1 MSYPDQTPG
10 QDTGPATGRPPG
22 PGRDAPSGD
31 APSGNAPSGNAPG
44 GHAPGGNV
52 PGDDDAHRRR
62 AESGWAVGGTAF
74 AAVLLLV
81 NGVLDIL
88 RGVSGIA
95 EDDVYTRVNDY
106 VFRWS
111 ATGWGWALLI
121 IGIVAVLVGLGLFRD
136 ALWARVVGVFVASAS
151 IVAHFL
157 WLPYFPVWALIAIAI
172 DAWVI
177 WALTAHR
184 GGER

>member
-10 QDTGPATGRPPG
+10 QDTGRPPG
-22 PGRDAPSGD
+22 PGRDVPG
-31 APSGNAPSGNAPG
+31 GNAPGGNAPGGNAPG

-88 RGVSGIA
+88 RGISGIA

-184 GGER
+184 ARS

>member
-22 PGRDAPSGD
+22 PGRDVPD
-31 APSGNAPSGNAPG
+31 GNAPG

-88 RGVSGIA
+88 RGISGIA

-121 IGIVAVLVGLGLFRD
+121 IGIVAVLVGLRLFRD

>member
-1 MSYPDQTPG
+1 MSHPDQTPG
-10 QDTGPATGRPPG
+10 RDTGQTPGPAAG
-22 PGRDAPSGD
+22 PGRDVPGRDVPGGAGPGRDVPGGAGPGRDVPGGD
-31 APSGNAPSGNAPG
+31 A
-44 GHAPGGNV
+44 
-52 PGDDDAHRRR
+52 AHRRR
-62 AESGWAVGGTAF
+62 DESGWAVGGTVF

-88 RGVSGIA
+88 RGISGIA
-95 EDDVYTRVNDY
+95 KDDVYTRVNDY

-136 ALWARVVGVFVASAS
+136 ALWARVIGVCVASAS
-151 IVAHFL
+151 IIAHFL

-184 GGER
+184 SGAR